1 MFKFFKKDRP
11 PYFQQLDQMDCGP
24 TCLKMVS
31 KYHGKDFPIQY
42 LRDNCFI
49 DRQGVSIRGLSDAAE
64 KIGMRTMAVKAS
76 FDLLKNEAPLPCI
89 AYWQQKHFVVIYDII
104 EGTDKKPTMVVVG
117 DPATS
122 LLTYTEKEFVKYWLE
137 GTQSTEQEG
146 FVLLLEPMPDFYKED
161 PTLVENK
168 ADYKF
173 FFRYL
178 IPFRRYII
186 QLLIGL
192 FTGSLLTL
200 IIPFLTQALVDFGI
214 NHQDLDFVYVILIA
228 QIMLF
233 IGKTSLEIL
242 RSWILMHVASRVNI
256 YIVSDFL
263 MKLMRLPISFFEARN
278 MGDILQR
285 IHDHEKIKKF
295 LTSSSLDIAF
305 SLFNLIIFAGILLF
319 YSLTIFLV
327 FLVFSVVYVV
337 WVLNFLEKRKN
348 LNYKSFHQLSANQSN
363 EVQLITGMQEIKLN
377 NTEKQKRWEWE
388 KIQIQLF
395 KIDIQGLR
403 LRHYQNVGAAFINE
417 LKNIIISFIAAKQV
431 IDGSLTLGMML
442 SVTYIL
448 GQLNSVLALF
458 INFAGEAQDAKISL
472 ERSGE
477 IHNREE
483 EGEGNLD
490 GTTFILPENKDIIFH
505 NLHFRYGNPHSDYVL
520 DNINLTIPYGK
531 TTAIVGASGSGKT
544 TLLKMLL
551 KFYQAE
557 IGEVRLGGMP
567 LDQINTQ
574 LWRSKCGVVMQDGFI
589 FSDTVARNIALSEE
603 NINKEK
609 LFFAAEVAN
618 IKGFVE
624 NLPLNYNTKIG
635 NEGLGLSQGQKQRIL
650 IARAVYKNPDF
661 IFLDEATSALD
672 ANNEKEITEKLDSY
686 CEGKTVVVIA
696 HRLSTV
702 KNAHQILVL
711 NKGQV
716 AEIGSHEELTKKRG
730 LYYQL
735 VKNQLELG
743 S

>member
-1 MFKFFKKDRP
+1 MLFRKKKP

-24 TCLKMVS
+24 TCLKMVAE
-31 KYHGKDFPIQY
+31 YYGKTFPIQF
-42 LRDNCFI
+42 LRDSCYI

-76 FDLLKNEAPLPCI
+76 YDLLREEAPLPCI

-104 EGTDKKPTMVVVG
+104 KGKGNKPDQVIVG

-122 LLTYTEKEFVKYWLE
+122 LITYTDKEFVKYWLK
-137 GTQSTEQEG
+137 GLQTEEKEG
-146 FVLLLEPMPDFYKED
+146 FILLLEPTPNFYNDE
-161 PTLVENK
+161 VESIENK
-168 ADYKF
+168 ANYKF

-178 IPFRRYII
+178 LPFRRYII

-192 FTGSLLTL
+192 FTGSILTL

-214 NHQDLDFVYVILIA
+214 NHQDLGFIYTILIA
-228 QIMLF
+228 QLMLF
-233 IGKTSLEIL
+233 VGKTSLEIL
-242 RSWILMHVASRVNI
+242 RSWILMHVTSRVNI

-263 MKLMRLPISFFEARN
+263 MKLMKLPIAFFEARN

-285 IHDHEKIKKF
+285 IHDHEKIKNF

-305 SLFNLIIFAGILLF
+305 SLFNLIIFAAILLF
-319 YSLTIFLV
+319 YSTSIFFIFLI
-327 FLVFSVVYVV
+327 FSTLYVI
-337 WVLNFLEKRKN
+337 WILNFLEKRKN
-348 LNYKSFHQLSANQSN
+348 LNYKRFNQLSSNQSN

-377 NTEKQKRWEWE
+377 NSEKQKRWEWE

-395 KIDIQGLR
+395 KIDTQGLK

-417 LKNIIISFIAAKQV
+417 LKNIIISFIAAREV
-431 IDGSLTLGMML
+431 IHGSMTLGMMM
-442 SVTYIL
+442 SVTFIL

-458 INFAGEAQDAKISL
+458 INFADEAQDAKISL

-483 EGEGNLD
+483 EKEGD
-490 GTTFILPENKDIIFH
+490 WSGTAFILPENKDIIFK
-505 NLHFRYGNPHSDYVL
+505 NLHFRYGNPHSDYIL
-520 DNINLTIPYGK
+520 NKIDLTIPYGK

-551 KFYQAE
+551 KFYQPE
-557 IGEVRLGGMP
+557 IGEICLGNMH
-567 LDQINTQ
+567 LAQVNTQ

-589 FSDTVARNIALSEE
+589 FSDTVARNIAFSDE
-603 NINKEK
+603 NIDKEK
-609 LFFAAEVAN
+609 LFFAAEIAN
-618 IKGFVE
+618 IKSFIE
-624 NLPLNYNTKIG
+624 TLPLNYNTKIG

-672 ANNEKEITEKLDSY
+672 ANNEKEITEKMDKY

-702 KNAHQILVL
+702 RNAHQIVVL
-711 NKGQV
+711 NKGQI
-716 AEIGSHEELTKKRG
+716 AEIGTHEALTQKRG

-743 S
+743 N